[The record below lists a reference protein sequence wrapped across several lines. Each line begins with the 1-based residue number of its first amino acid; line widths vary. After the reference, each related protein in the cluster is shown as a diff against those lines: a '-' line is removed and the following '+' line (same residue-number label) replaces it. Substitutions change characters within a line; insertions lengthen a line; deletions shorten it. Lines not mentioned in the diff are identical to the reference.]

1 MAFAHTPY
9 DGTTAPFTIGLKPL
23 DLAGWLEIDSDYE
36 AYLAEKD
43 RLIAERPGDVFA
55 AEPGTED
62 AQAEVLELVVDHLV
76 RGWATIFP
84 GRSQWDHLGERLPRF
99 QTHGSNEPRL
109 QIAARFVQEDLV
121 LMRRSE
127 DGWRLVAASL
137 CFPSSWSLAEKFG
150 RPLVDIHEPVPGF
163 GRGTRPAELIERM
176 FDKLAVGRPVWRFNW
191 SLAVEPSLYLPLSAV
206 QRRTRADEGR
216 SRFGGDPLA
225 AGFIRIE
232 RQTLRKLPRS
242 GDILFTIRIH
252 VDPLAALEKHEG
264 GAQLASGLADQLAAL
279 DAAQLDYKG
288 LAADR
293 DRLVEQLRAVAS
305 GQSAV

>member
-9 DGTTAPFTIGLKPL
+9 DGATAPFTIGLKPL
-23 DLAGWLEIDSDYE
+23 DLAGWLEIDGDYE

-62 AQAEVLELVVDHLV
+62 AQSEVLELVVDHLV

-84 GRSQWDHLGERLPRF
+84 GRGQWNHLGERLPRYK
-99 QTHGSNEPRL
+99 THGSDEPRL

-176 FDKLAVGRPVWRFNW
+176 FDKLAIDRPVWRFNW

-206 QRRTRADEGR
+206 QRRTRADESR